1 MRPAA
6 CIAKTNDTIMPRSCR
21 DFFLPENSLIR
32 VALTGTMPRIVR
44 NPISHQM
51 SGENAD
57 AMAPAA
63 RTRTS

>member
-6 CIAKTNDTIMPRSCR
+6 CIAKTNDTIMPR
-21 DFFLPENSLIR
+21 FFLPENSLIR
-32 VALTGTMPRIVR
+32 VALTGTMPRMVR